1 MKYVKSHYNV
11 QCYYHDQVW
20 CSNYKTY
27 KECVKFLQSLEKEEI
42 PDKVII
48 KEIVSEVF
56 VK

>member
-11 QCYYHDQVW
+11 QCYYHTEVW

-48 KEIVSEVF
+48 KEVVSEVYI
-56 VK
+56 K